1 MKILERHWDIGPYST
16 YTPGD
21 VVRVL
26 WDLVR
31 EEAMTELERQDDDNS
46 EIGHA
51 SFTRKYTD
59 YLDSRFKTEGKGR
72 PAIRFAGKLLLFAL
86 KKRYPFLPGLMAA
99 SSSEQIYQMYPDL
112 KAFVMKSGT
121 GKSLT
126 KMGRRVLL

>member
-21 VVRVL
+21 VVRVH

-31 EEAMTELERQDDDNS
+31 EEAMTELERQEDDRS

-51 SFTRKYTD
+51 SFTSKFTKH
-59 YLDSRFKTEGKGR
+59 LDDRFKTEGKGK
-72 PAIRFAGKLLLFAL
+72 PPIKFAGKLLLFAL
-86 KKRYPFLPGLMAA
+86 QKRYPFLPGLMTA
-99 SSSEQIYQMYPDL
+99 SSSEEIYLKYPDL
-112 KAFVMKSGT
+112 KAFVMKNGT

-126 KMGRRVLL
+126 KMGRQVLL